1 MVAISSNLITRPEL
15 FLDSLKL
22 SLNSLQN
29 LLLEVLLVVSIATL
43 QNSPLI
49 FRNNL
54 SALKMFLLYS
64 G

>member
-1 MVAISSNLITRPEL
+1 MVAISSSLITRPEL